1 MVSPNEKMPA
11 TALYRAGGR
20 ILLRVLEQFMNSCV
34 VMTGRPQEGH
44 MTTQSILFLTLVIL
58 GFGSFTAALGWA
70 EYCSIHLDNRLGWR
84 HLVK

>member
-1 MVSPNEKMPA
+1 
-11 TALYRAGGR
+11 
-20 ILLRVLEQFMNSCV
+20 
-34 VMTGRPQEGH
+34 